1 LKTEYIDGDVCV
13 SGGIVWIMNNES
25 IKFYDSGIEYI
36 IASSNTDRL
45 ELVYIGDSLRMNN
58 SEK

>member
-1 LKTEYIDGDVCV
+1 
-13 SGGIVWIMNNES
+13 MNNES